1 MKKNW
6 IVIVA
11 SGFMLA
17 SCGDNKTDTAY
28 NEKTTETAATT
39 NATPT
44 VIPVYNPPDNVRT
57 AFQTKYPQATDVSWS
72 AY

>member
-11 SGFMLA
+11 SGFLLA
-17 SCGDNKTDTAY
+17 ACGDSTTDTTY
-28 NEKTTETAATT
+28 NEKTTDIAPTT

-44 VIPVYNPPDNVRT
+44 VT
-57 AFQTKYPQATDVSWS
+57 T
-72 AY
+72 